1 MPRCGDAAHV
11 NPRGGH
17 EPRPVWSVGV
27 RPRYDSAGAI
37 ENAPVS
43 ETLARGFSVTGGC
56 TSSIKNSWVRWPDV
70 PRDSVRLLLVR
81 QPVET

>member
-1 MPRCGDAAHV
+1 MPRCGDVAHV

-43 ETLARGFSVTGGC
+43 ETLARGFSVLVV
-56 TSSIKNSWVRWPDV
+56 VRPLLKTRGFGYRLV
-70 PRDSVRLLLVR
+70 PNDSVRLLLAR
-81 QPVET
+81 RPVET